1 MAITYS
7 NGNDIKSLL
16 KQYEQVNKELNKQIK
31 ENGNEFIE
39 ALFQEI
45 FDQHEG
51 LNFVLIRGYT
61 PGFND
66 GEPCT
71 HSQETFVGSGW
82 YASYRERDV
91 YDFEDYELY
100 EEFGVEDEDEPSK
113 HINSACTTLKEAKA
127 QIEAYDEIIERV
139 FITNFD
145 LKITKG
151 EDGKVKVVE
160 DDYYC
165 GY

>member
-1 MAITYS
+1 MS
-7 NGNDIKSLL
+7 VRDSEGNDIKSLL

-31 ENGNEFIE
+31 ENGNEFVE

-71 HSQETFVGSGW
+71 HSQNTFVGANDYGK
-82 YASYRERDV
+82 YL
-91 YDFEDYELY
+91 DFEDYELY
-100 EEFGVEDEDEPSK
+100 EEFGVEEGETENHVNKDCK
-113 HINSACTTLKEAKA
+113 TLKEAKA

-151 EDGKVKVVE
+151 EDDKVKVVE
-160 DDYYC
+160 DEYWC

>member
-1 MAITYS
+1 MTIIDS

-16 KQYEQVNKELNKQIK
+16 KQYEQVNKELNKQIE
-31 ENGNEFIE
+31 ENGETFIQS
-39 ALFQEI
+39 LFQEI

-71 HSQETFVGSGW
+71 HSQNTFVGANDYG
-82 YASYRERDV
+82 SYL
-91 YDFEDYELY
+91 DFEDYELY

-139 FITNFD
+139 FVTNFE

-160 DDYYC
+160 DEYWC

>member
-1 MAITYS
+1 MS
-7 NGNDIKSLL
+7 VRDSEGNDIKSLL

-31 ENGNEFIE
+31 ENGNEFVE

-51 LNFVLIRGYT
+51 LNFALIRGYT

-71 HSQETFVGSGW
+71 HSQDTFVGANDYGR
-82 YASYRERDV
+82 YL
-91 YDFEDYELY
+91 DFEDYELY
-100 EEFGVEDEDEPSK
+100 EEFGVEEGETEN
-113 HINSACTTLKEAKA
+113 HINKDCKTLKEAKA

-145 LKITKG
+145 LKVIKG
-151 EDGKVKVVE
+151 EDGKVKVIE
-160 DDYYC
+160 DEYWC

>member
-1 MAITYS
+1 MAITDS

-31 ENGNEFIE
+31 ENGNAFVE

-71 HSQETFVGSGW
+71 HSQNTFVGANDYGN
-82 YASYRERDV
+82 YL
-91 YDFEDYELY
+91 DFEDYELY
-100 EEFGVEDEDEPSK
+100 EEFGVEEGETEN
-113 HINSACTTLKEAKA
+113 HINKDCKSLKEAKA

-145 LKITKG
+145 LKVTKG

-160 DDYYC
+160 DDYWC

>member
-1 MAITYS
+1 M
-7 NGNDIKSLL
+7 NNIKVLL
-16 KQYEQVNKELNKQIK
+16 KQYEEVNAELNKQIK

-71 HSQETFVGSGW
+71 HSQNTFVGANDYGT
-82 YASYRERDV
+82 YL
-91 YDFEDYELY
+91 DFEDYGYY
-100 EEFGVEDEDEPSK
+100 EEFGVEEGETEN
-113 HINSACTTLKEAKA
+113 HINKDCKTLKEAKA

-145 LKITKG
+145 LKVIKG

-160 DDYYC
+160 DEYWC

>member
-1 MAITYS
+1 MAITDS
-7 NGNDIKSLL
+7 NGNDIKTLP

-31 ENGNEFIE
+31 ENGNEFVE

-71 HSQETFVGSGW
+71 HSQNTFVGANDYG
-82 YASYRERDV
+82 SYL
-91 YDFEDYELY
+91 DFEDYELY
-100 EEFGVEDEDEPSK
+100 EEFGVEEGETEN
-113 HINSACTTLKEAKA
+113 HINKDCKTLKEAKA

-139 FITNFD
+139 FVTNFD

-151 EDGKVKVVE
+151 EGGKVKVVE
-160 DDYYC
+160 DEYDC

>member
-1 MAITYS
+1 MATTDS

-31 ENGNEFIE
+31 ENGNEFVE

-71 HSQETFVGSGW
+71 HSQNTFVGANDYGR
-82 YASYRERDV
+82 YL
-91 YDFEDYELY
+91 DFEDYELY
-100 EEFGVEDEDEPSK
+100 EEFGVEEGETENHVNKDCK
-113 HINSACTTLKEAKA
+113 TLKEAKA
-127 QIEAYDEIIERV
+127 QIEAYDEILERV
-139 FITNFD
+139 FVTNFD

-151 EDGKVKVVE
+151 EDGKVKVVA
-160 DDYYC
+160 DDYWC

>member
-1 MAITYS
+1 MVITDS

-31 ENGNEFIE
+31 ENGNEFVE

-51 LNFVLIRGYT
+51 LNFVMIRGYT

-71 HSQETFVGSGW
+71 HSQNTFVGANDYG
-82 YASYRERDV
+82 SYL
-91 YDFEDYELY
+91 DFEDYELY
-100 EEFGVEDEDEPSK
+100 EEFGVEEGETENHVNKDCK
-113 HINSACTTLKEAKA
+113 TLKEAKA

-145 LKITKG
+145 LKITKS

-160 DDYYC
+160 DEYWC

>member
-1 MAITYS
+1 MTITDS

-71 HSQETFVGSGW
+71 HSQNTFVGANDYG
-82 YASYRERDV
+82 SYL
-91 YDFEDYELY
+91 DFEDYELY
-100 EEFGVEDEDEPSK
+100 EEFGVEEDDAEN
-113 HINSACTTLKEAKA
+113 HINKDCKTLKEAKA

-139 FITNFD
+139 FVTNFD

-160 DDYYC
+160 DEYWC

>member
-1 MAITYS
+1 MAITDP

-31 ENGNEFIE
+31 ENGDEFIE

-61 PGFND
+61 PDFND

-71 HSQETFVGSGW
+71 HSQTTFVGANDYG
-82 YASYRERDV
+82 SYL
-91 YDFEDYELY
+91 DFEEYGLY
-100 EEFGVEDEDEPSK
+100 EEFGVEEGETEN
-113 HINSACTTLKEAKA
+113 HINKDCKTLKEAKA

-145 LKITKG
+145 LKVIKG
-151 EDGKVKVVE
+151 GDGKVRVVE
-160 DDYYC
+160 DEYWC